1 MTVALSR
8 RQTLGGWIAAALGIG
23 AGVAPFAETAQAQA
37 RGGTLTIGLTYD
49 VDTLN
54 VYSTGFLGDVQ
65 AAVVEGLLAPDSSA
79 RYVPVLALE
88 VPTLS
93 NGGIKL
99 LDGGRMRVSYRLRP
113 DVTWHDGKPFTS
125 ADVKFTW
132 EAVKNP
138 KFTAES
144 KDGTAEV
151 ESIETPDDLTVI
163 VNYSRIAPNFASTL
177 FTFGILPR
185 HALEGKDLNT
195 DVYNEKPLGTGPFV
209 VKEFKHGQYIL
220 IERNPNYWRKDEKG
234 RALPY
239 IDKMVFK
246 IVPDSNTLSTQ
257 LRSGEV
263 DLVYRV
269 AYNQAKQLESV
280 PQLEFIKGPLLSWQH
295 LDFNFKG
302 PKALQ
307 DLNVRKAIAHAV
319 NRDTL
324 VRAMGGYPV
333 PVKSPVV
340 PLFDYYDPDVASY
353 AFDAALA
360 NKLLDDGG
368 YAKGADGVR
377 AKGGERMSYRIV
389 GQAGQADDEIVEQVL
404 IAQLK
409 AVGIEAAIDNKA
421 GVAFREARY
430 KGNYDLL
437 YSRWIT
443 SADPVYSVFFGSK
456 GANNGQGYSNAE
468 LDAVLAKMENT
479 LDPAEKKA
487 QARIM
492 QAILAADLPTI
503 PLTTN
508 VAVIAKTKRLK
519 NFVPNP
525 TNMTNFVDTSR
536 WYLEG

>member
-1 MTVALSR
+1 MTVEVSR
-8 RQTLGGWIAAALGIG
+8 RHTLGGMIGGVLGLG
-23 AGVAPFAETAQAQA
+23 LGTLPFASLAKAQA

-65 AAVVEGLLAPDSSA
+65 AAVVEGLLAPDSKA
-79 RYVPVLALE
+79 KYVPVLALE
-88 VPTLS
+88 VPTLA
-93 NGGIKL
+93 NGGIKVA
-99 LDGGRMRVSYRLRP
+99 DGKMRIAYKLRSG
-113 DVTWHDGKPFTS
+113 VTWHDGAPFTS

-132 EAVKNP
+132 EAVKDP

-144 KDGTAEV
+144 KDGTKEI
-151 ESIETPDDLTVI
+151 ESIETPDDLSVV
-163 VNYSRIAPNFASTL
+163 VNYSRVAPNFASTL
-177 FTFGILPR
+177 FTFGILPK

-195 DVYNEKPLGTGPFV
+195 DPYNEKPLGTGPFV
-209 VKEFKHGQYIL
+209 VKEFKHGQHVL
-220 IERNPNYWRKDEKG
+220 IERNPNYWRKDDKG
-234 RALPY
+234 ETLPY
-239 IDKMVFK
+239 IERMVFK

-257 LRSGEV
+257 LKSGEV

-269 AYNQAKQLESV
+269 GYNQAKQLEGV
-280 PQLEFIKGPLLSWQH
+280 PRLELLTGPLLSWQH

-302 PKALQ
+302 PKSLQ
-307 DLNVRKAIAHAV
+307 DLSVRKAIAHAV

-324 VRAMGGYPV
+324 VRALGGYPL

-353 AFDAALA
+353 PYDVALA
-360 NKLLDDGG
+360 NKLLDESG

-377 AKGGERMSYRIV
+377 AKDAERLSFRMV
-389 GQAGQADDEIVEQVL
+389 AQAGLADDEIVEQVL

-409 AVGIEAAIDNKA
+409 AIGVEAAIDNKA

-437 YSRWIT
+437 YARWIT

-456 GANNGQGYSNAE
+456 GANNGQGYSNPE
-468 LDAVLAKMENT
+468 LDTVLAKMEST

-487 QARIM
+487 HAKVM
-492 QAILAADLPTI
+492 QAILAADLPTL
-503 PLTTN
+503 PLIAN
-508 VAVIAKTKRLK
+508 VAVIAKTKTLK

-536 WYLEG
+536 WYLGS